1 MDTSDVANLFPTR
14 CFLMLLFSNR
24 IDVLVYNIV
33 FYEYIF
39 LKIKWH
45 FYCRDILISILM
57 ICNEGDMDLAQQLLK
72 LK

>member
-1 MDTSDVANLFPTR
+1 MDTADVANLFPTR

-24 IDVLVYNIV
+24 IDVLFYSIV

-39 LKIKWH
+39 VKIKWH

-57 ICNEGDMDLAQQLLK
+57 ICSEGEYGLGTAIAK
-72 LK
+72 A

>member
-24 IDVLVYNIV
+24 IDILFYNVV

-39 LKIKWH
+39 IKIKWN

-57 ICNEGDMDLAQQLLK
+57 ICNEGEYGLGTAIAK
-72 LK
+72 A

>member
-1 MDTSDVANLFPTR
+1 MDTADVANLFPTR

-24 IDVLVYNIV
+24 IDVLFYNIV

-39 LKIKWH
+39 VKIKWN

-57 ICNEGDMDLAQQLLK
+57 ICNEGEYGLGTAIAK
-72 LK
+72 A

>member
-1 MDTSDVANLFPTR
+1 MDTADVANLFPTR

-24 IDVLVYNIV
+24 IDVLFYNIV

-39 LKIKWH
+39 VKIKWN

-57 ICNEGDMDLAQQLLK
+57 ICNEGEYGLGTEIAK
-72 LK
+72 A

>member
-1 MDTSDVANLFPTR
+1 MDTEDGVHLFPTR

-24 IDVLVYNIV
+24 IDVLFYNIV

-39 LKIKWH
+39 IKIKWH

-57 ICNEGDMDLAQQLLK
+57 ICNEGEHGLGTAIAK
-72 LK
+72 A

>member
-24 IDVLVYNIV
+24 IDVLFYNIV

-39 LKIKWH
+39 IKIKWN

-57 ICNEGDMDLAQQLLK
+57 ICSEGEYGLGTAIAK
-72 LK
+72 A